1 MKKLLSV
8 ILCLCVLG
16 CAVACAEEAGEDTF
30 LLKIWDKSGLEI
42 TYLRSAVLIPLVLR
56 GTDLHNS
63 LINSRVRCSTISR
76 APCSAGDAEELKDLR
91 VVVSCGKSDLAPEDA
106 ILEVMK
112 GNPAEEQEL
121 LTLDFVPEYGK
132 TYCLDL
138 AADGD
143 GGWKLVPAE
152 A

>member
-16 CAVACAEEAGEDTF
+16 CAAACAEEAGEDSF
-30 LLKIWDKSGLEI
+30 LLKVWDRSGLEI
-42 TYLRSAVLIPLVLR
+42 TYLRFDLYVGEEYR
-56 GTDLHNS
+56 GM
-63 LINSRVRCSTISR
+63 VCSCPDEGEDFYR